1 MKMKWKWTSIAVVAA
16 FTGLTLPAQAQES
29 DHPSGAPMVV
39 GSDFGVAPWMMSGIS
54 GPEGFGA
61 DLIKEVGRRLDR
73 PVQIVDINFS
83 GIFAALAAKRIEFIV
98 TALNITPERAESM
111 LYTEPLFA
119 TGLGFVISA
128 GDEWGGF
135 EGLKGKAVAVN
146 RGAISD
152 TWATENAEK
161 YGFEVQRYDNFPDG
175 VQAVLTKRAAVAINE
190 IPVVT
195 YAAKINPAI
204 KVAYRD
210 FSGRNFAYAF
220 RPTSTEYRNKVEAV
234 LECMKADGTIAGLFE
249 EWYGDDPATNAPLTT
264 IYPGFGAPGFKG
276 YDETPHEPAC

>member
-1 MKMKWKWTSIAVVAA
+1 MNTKWKWTSIAVLAVLAGSA
-16 FTGLTLPAQAQES
+16 MHAHAQES

-39 GSDFGVAPWMMSGIS
+39 GSDFGVAPWMISGVA

-61 DLIKEVGRRLDR
+61 DLINEVGKRLGR
-73 PVQIVDINFS
+73 PVEIVDINFS

-98 TALNITPERAESM
+98 TALNITAERAESM

-119 TGLGFVISA
+119 TGLGFVIRA

-135 EGLKGKAVAVN
+135 EGLDGKAVAVN

-152 TWATENAEK
+152 TWATANAEK

-175 VQAVLTKRAAVAINE
+175 VQALLTNRVVAAINE

-220 RPTSTEYRNKVEAV
+220 RPESVEYRNKVEAA
-234 LECMKADGTIAGLFE
+234 LECMKKDGTIAGLFE
-249 EWYGDDPATNAPLTT
+249 KWYGDDPATNEPLTT
-264 IYPGFGAPGFKG
+264 VYPGFGAPGFKG